1 MRTTLNIP
9 DPLIRDAKRRAL
21 EEGKMLTDLLVEGL
35 RARLAGSLPSLPLP
49 VSGTG
54 GGLLPGVE
62 WRLLEPAD
70 PAAEEH
76 R

>member
-9 DPLIRDAKRRAL
+9 DPLIKDAKRRAL
-21 EEGKMLTDLLVEGL
+21 EEGKTLTDLLVEGL
-35 RARLAGSLPSLPLP
+35 RTRLAKSLPSLSLP
-49 VSGTG
+49 VSGMG
-54 GGLLPGVE
+54 GGLLPGVD
-62 WRLLEPAD
+62 WRFLESTD